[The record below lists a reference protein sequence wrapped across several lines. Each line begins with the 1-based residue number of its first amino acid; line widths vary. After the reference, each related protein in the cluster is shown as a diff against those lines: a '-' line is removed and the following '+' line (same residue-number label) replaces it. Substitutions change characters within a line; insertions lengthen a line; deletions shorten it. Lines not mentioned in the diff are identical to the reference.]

1 MGARIMKT
9 QINGL
14 VRGNG
19 ESVGTS
25 YKVRAEVAKK
35 VNEENPLTMK
45 VKVRNHVYDTVCSYS
60 STGKNYIYSAP
71 LSPAQ
76 VKDILPNDIKAL
88 DHPELVEVLFIIQG
102 DMTCEYQT
110 FRRRTVRCNWKHGQT
125 IIVHEKD
132 VTIL

>member
-1 MGARIMKT
+1 MKT
-9 QINGL
+9 QINNL
-14 VRGNG
+14 VRGNQFV
-19 ESVGTS
+19 SGTS

-45 VKVRNHVYDTVCSYS
+45 VKVRNHAYDMMCYYCSS
-60 STGKNYIYSAP
+60 GKSYIYETT
-71 LSPAQ
+71 LSPEQ

-88 DHPELVEVLFIIQG
+88 DHPDLVEVLFIIHG

-110 FRRRTVRCNWKHGQT
+110 FRRRTERSAWKQGIT
-125 IIVHEKD
+125 INVPESD